1 MPDWFHDWSG
11 HRAVIVASGPSA
23 VDQPV
28 DLARDRCKV
37 IAINNSWRLAPWAD
51 VLYASDAAWWREND
65 HGGFCGLRVSRSDV
79 PGVHRVHLRGVEGAY
94 HNDMV
99 FEEPGTIGA
108 GGSSGFQA
116 LNLAVQFG
124 ARDIALVGFD
134 ARVDLGVHW
143 HGRHERTGNPTGST
157 AAIWAHHL
165 DRQAGALAA
174 HGVRVVNCSS
184 VSALTAYPKME
195 LEDWL
200 GTQSE
205 AS

>member
-1 MPDWFHDWSG
+1 MPDWFPDWSG
-11 HRAVIVASGPSA
+11 QRAVIVASGPSA

-37 IAINNSWRLAPWAD
+37 VAINNSWRLAPWAD
-51 VLYASDAAWWREND
+51 VLYASDAAWWAAND
-65 HGGFCGLRVSRSDV
+65 HGGFAGIKVSRSDV
-79 PGVHRVHLRGVEGAY
+79 QEVRRVRLRGKPGDY

-99 FEEPGTIGA
+99 FDDPGTIGA

-116 LNLAVQFG
+116 LNLAIQFG

-143 HGRHERTGNPTGST
+143 HGRHERTGNPTEST
-157 AAIWAHHL
+157 AAMWAHHL
-165 DRQAGALAA
+165 DRQVTALAA
-174 HGVRVVNCSS
+174 HGVRVVNCSP

-200 GTQSE
+200 GS
-205 AS
+205 A